1 MCPGVYGPACLAGTT
16 DSSHPVS
23 PAVLFET
30 DTMMVGDEPQSVIQ
44 AYLFAGVR
52 RRFGVIVCCGYQGRR
67 QLVRMLPALGPWRLV
82 KGVVWSGGSV
92 MV

>member
-1 MCPGVYGPACLAGTT
+1 M
-16 DSSHPVS
+16 S

-30 DTMMVGDEPQSVIQ
+30 DTMMVGDEPQSVQETPRWSMRKPLIQ

-67 QLVRMLPALGPWRLV
+67 QLVRMLPAPGPWRLV